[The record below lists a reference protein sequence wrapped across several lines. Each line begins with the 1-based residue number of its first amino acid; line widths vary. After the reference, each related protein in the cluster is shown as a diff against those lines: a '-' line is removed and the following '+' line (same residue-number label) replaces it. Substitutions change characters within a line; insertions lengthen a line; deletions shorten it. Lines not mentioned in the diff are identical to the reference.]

1 MPLFIWQHAIWNGH
15 RSIASILN
23 AEGSNANCVF
33 DDATKPETFSSMVK
47 DVMKGAGRIDMLV
60 NNLST
65 SNPGKDLNFANTI
78 L

>member
-1 MPLFIWQHAIWNGH
+1 MAARNMERAQK
-15 RSIASILN
+15 IANILN
-23 AEGSNANCVF
+23 AEGGNVNRVF

-47 DVMKGAGRIDMLV
+47 DVMKGAGRIDVLV